1 MSDDTR
7 RDDEDELAP
16 ETPVEGEALA
26 DADQAEA
33 EEAEAAAAEEFFDD
47 ADDFLDEEAVI
58 SQREEAM
65 ADAQIAGMRAQADW
79 FMVHKEL
86 LLLLLANCLF
96 FAGTLVS
103 WGRLMPWD
111 AGFDANASRSYLM
124 GLDTIRGGL
133 IFALA
138 LHGFWTLFLNFRYR
152 QTIVWPF
159 LVNAIFA
166 LWVGIPG
173 FTGNFGSDRWT
184 AATEYMDHQTASF
197 LAKLMAPLSNT
208 APGFWLMTAGG
219 ALVLIVLLKGVISGA
234 SATKAKKAAS
244 GGSRRRR

>member
-1 MSDDTR
+1 MSDDPTR

-16 ETPVEGEALA
+16 ETPVEGAEFA

-47 ADDFLDEEAVI
+47 AEDYFDEEALI
-58 SQREEAM
+58 AQREEAM
-65 ADAQIAGMRAQADW
+65 ADAQVANLRAQADW
-79 FMVHKEL
+79 FLVHKEL
-86 LLLLLANCLF
+86 LTLLLANCLF
-96 FAGTLVS
+96 LAGVLVS

-111 AGFDANASRSYLM
+111 AGFDASQSRSYLT

-138 LHGFWTLFLNFRYR
+138 LHGFWIIFLNFKYR
-152 QTIVWPF
+152 QTLVWPF
-159 LVNAIFA
+159 LINAIFA

-173 FTGNFGSDRWT
+173 FTSNFGSDRWA
-184 AATEYMDHQTASF
+184 AATAYMDTQTASF
-197 LAKLMAPLSNT
+197 LAKFIAPFSNT
-208 APGFWLMTAGG
+208 APGYWLLTAGG

-234 SATKAKKAAS
+234 GKAKAKAAQQ
-244 GGSRRRR
+244 GSRRRR